1 MILKGSQRG
10 GGQDLAA
17 HLMRVDENEHVL
29 VHDLRGFASDNLKDA
44 FKEAEAVARGTRC
57 KQYLFSLSLNPPE
70 DSRVSVAEFET
81 TLDRIEKR
89 LGLEGQPR
97 ALVFHEKDGR
107 RHAHAVWSRID
118 PETMTARQMSF
129 FKDKLLRTSR
139 ELYLEHGWEMPR
151 GIAQRGQKDPLNFS
165 LAEWQQAKRLGTDP
179 RLLRE
184 TVQSCWSSSDNGTS
198 FTRALSERGLFL
210 AKGDKRSFVVV
221 DYTGEVHVLPRLL
234 NLKTKQVAERI
245 GSEKLGSVANAMAEL
260 GQRMTP
266 AIKRHIADSKDEFRA
281 RASELGKAKETM
293 TLIHRL
299 QRLQL
304 AGQQDLEW
312 QNATRERASR
322 LPTGLRGLW
331 HRITG
336 KYQDVRRQN
345 EDEALRQKER
355 QVAERERLI
364 DAQRDE
370 RASLQAEIKSLRT
383 SQAKRLNEL
392 RKEVG
397 RFLRF
402 TRQAP
407 SLGPAEQ
414 LSRGSGLGLGLRR

>member
-10 GGQDLAA
+10 GGQNLAV

-29 VHDLRGFASDNLKDA
+29 VHELRGFASDNLKDA

-70 DSRVSVAEFET
+70 DARLSVAEFET
-81 TLDRIEKR
+81 ALDRIEKR

-97 ALVFHEKDGR
+97 AVVFHEKEGR

-129 FKDKLLRTSR
+129 FKDKLLQTSR
-139 ELYLEHGWEMPR
+139 ELYLDHGWEMPR
-151 GIAQRGQKDPLNFS
+151 GIAQRGDKNPLNFS

-184 TVQSCWSSSDNGTS
+184 TVQSCWSASDNGAS
-198 FTRALSERGLFL
+198 FTRALFERGLFL

-221 DYTGEVHVLPRLL
+221 DYGGEVHALPRLL

-245 GSEKLGSVANAMAEL
+245 GSEKLGSIAEAKADL

-266 AIKRHIADSKDEFRA
+266 AIKRHIADAKDEFRA

-304 AGQQDLEW
+304 AGRQDLEW
-312 QNATRERASR
+312 QNATRERAAR

-336 KYQDVRRQN
+336 KYQEVRRQN

-355 QVAERERLI
+355 QVFERERLI

-370 RASLQAEIKSLRT
+370 RAGLQAEINSLRS

-402 TRQAP
+402 TKAAP
-407 SLGPAEQ
+407 SLGAAEQ
-414 LSRGSGLGLGLRR
+414 LSRGSGLGLALRR